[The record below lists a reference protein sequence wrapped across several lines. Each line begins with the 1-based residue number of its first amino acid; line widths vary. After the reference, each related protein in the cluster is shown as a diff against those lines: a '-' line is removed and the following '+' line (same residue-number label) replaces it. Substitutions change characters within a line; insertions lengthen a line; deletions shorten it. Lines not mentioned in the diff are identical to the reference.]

1 MKMEIRF
8 GNPVLIFLYS
18 SALLLF
24 GCAIGMYWIKTPSI
38 AIKFAIIGAALIVIH
53 DTTMALLAFLAIGV
67 WIRAHIK

>member
-24 GCAIGMYWIKTPSI
+24 GCAIGMYWLKTPLI
-38 AIKFAIIGAALIVIH
+38 AIREPLKNVEL
-53 DTTMALLAFLAIGV
+53 
-67 WIRAHIK
+67 